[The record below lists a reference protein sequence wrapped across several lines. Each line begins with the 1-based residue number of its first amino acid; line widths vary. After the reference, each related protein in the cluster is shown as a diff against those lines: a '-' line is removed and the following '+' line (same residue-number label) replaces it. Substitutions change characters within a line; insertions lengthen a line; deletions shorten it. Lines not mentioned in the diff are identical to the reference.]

1 MSRKDDLST
10 ISKEMEQ
17 INNSFNSIIQPYRSI
32 LWNYCMKLTGSPWDA
47 EDLLQETLLK
57 AFSSLSRVKQ
67 AMNPKSY
74 LFRIATNTWVD
85 SFRKN
90 NVETEEF
97 ISEELY
103 EVQTVDFGDV
113 YEAIETLVLILPPKQ
128 TAVLLL
134 VDIYKFTSSE
144 TAEIIGSTE
153 GAVYSLLN
161 RARNNI
167 RKLHNHKVEES
178 LKNKIL
184 SREQSQVINQYMDAF
199 VKGDFQTIGTLLAEY
214 ATNEVVGRGM
224 DIGKVQIRKNSMGDW
239 ASGGSKQA
247 LSSKLITLWGK
258 PAIIYTKETEV
269 GPILWDITTV
279 EIEDGYIAHHKSYY
293 FCKEFLSSAA
303 KELQIRLDEEKEFF
317 GHQW

>member
-1 MSRKDDLST
+1 MSRNEDLLT
-10 ISKEMEQ
+10 ISKDMKQ
-17 INNSFNSIIQPYRSI
+17 INDTFNSIIQPYRSI
-32 LWNYCMKLTGSPWDA
+32 LWNYCRKLTDSPWDA

-74 LFRIATNTWVD
+74 LFRIATNTWMD

-90 NVETEEF
+90 SVETEEL

-113 YEAIETLVLILPPKQ
+113 YEAIETMVLILPPKQ

-134 VDIYKFTSSE
+134 VDVYKFTSNE
-144 TAEIIGSTE
+144 TAKIIGSTE

-167 RKLHNHKVEES
+167 RKLHNHKIEEN
-178 LKNKIL
+178 LKDTTI
-184 SREQSQVINQYMDAF
+184 SREQSQVIKQYMDSF

-239 ASGGSKQA
+239 ASGGSKQE

-258 PAIIYTKETEV
+258 PAIIFTKESEV
-269 GPILWDITTV
+269 GPILWDVTTV
-279 EIEDGYIAHHKSYY
+279 EIENGYIAYHKSFY

-303 KELQIRLDEEKEFF
+303 KELQMRLDEEKELF

>member
-1 MSRKDDLST
+1 MSMKEDLVT

-17 INNSFNSIIQPYRSI
+17 INHSFNSIIQPYRST
-32 LWNYCMKLTGSPWDA
+32 LWNYCRKLTGSPWDA

-57 AFSSLSRVKQ
+57 AFSSLTRVKQ

-74 LFRIATNTWVD
+74 LFRIATNTWMD
-85 SFRKN
+85 SFRKSK
-90 NVETEEF
+90 VETEEF

-103 EVQTVDFGDV
+103 EGQTVHFNDV
-113 YEAIETLVLILPPKQ
+113 YEAIETLVLFLPPKQ

-161 RARNNI
+161 RARNNMK
-167 RKLHNHKVEES
+167 KLHNHNVEDNRKDS
-178 LKNKIL
+178 TL
-184 SREQSQVINQYMDAF
+184 SNEQSQVITQYMDSF
-199 VKGDFQTIGTLLAEY
+199 IKGDFQKIGTLLAEY

-239 ASGGSKQA
+239 ASGGSKQG
-247 LSSKLITLWGK
+247 LTSKFITLWNQH
-258 PAIIYTKETEV
+258 AIIYTKETEEGSV
-269 GPILWDITTV
+269 LWDITTV
-279 EIEDGYIAHHKSYY
+279 EIEDGYIAKHKSYY
-293 FCKEFLSSAA
+293 FCKEFLSLAA
-303 KELQIRLDEEKEFF
+303 KELQIKLDEEKELF
-317 GHQW
+317 GYQW